1 MKRIIPLV
9 FCLWVTSAL
18 AASELPITVASDAYI
33 IALTEN
39 TTLSGRVTEQLGQD
53 VGEHYYGEIDSVP
66 DSWARVSIISGQ
78 WQGIVSVYGALYV
91 IDQPVVEN
99 LQAAQAASITTP
111 AQALADL
118 ADDMGSCGVAGHASE
133 LNTSLVSIMEAGV
146 TQEVAFSD
154 FCDAQVDGLCIL
166 PEIEFA
172 FDSAFQSLYGASA
185 AAQATS
191 LINTAEGFYRR
202 DRAEMDGNNGMN
214 MAFDAITVAFLS
226 AEIFSTTTDASSF
239 ISDIRTKKNNGQIPF
254 IKNSQALLHVV
265 TGRDFN
271 GSTAGI
277 AFVDAI
283 CDSNGF
289 GVGTTSVVGSIA
301 LTAVV
306 MAHELG
312 HNFGSFHDGNSANS
326 AIAGM
331 CASGSHIMS
340 SSISNGFSGF
350 SSCSVTQMV
359 NSVES
364 VSSPSQCFNYP
375 ADIAISDALSP
386 TNVNV
391 GDTFSA
397 SYMVSVVETGFQAV
411 GQIVLT
417 GTSNVGAQ
425 FTSVTANG
433 NACTIDSHAGYE
445 NTRYS
450 CTVNNPDDGVTI
462 NIDGTI
468 TGWNAQAITTHTAV
482 ILTADVTDVLT
493 RNNSLTKTMI
503 VAGTITLPPPTGDD
517 SPPPAGDN
525 VGASSDS
532 NSNSGSGGGGSLG
545 WPLLLGLFGLLF
557 RRSYS

>member
-1 MKRIIPLV
+1 
-9 FCLWVTSAL
+9 
-18 AASELPITVASDAYI
+18 
-33 IALTEN
+33 
-39 TTLSGRVTEQLGQD
+39 
-53 VGEHYYGEIDSVP
+53 
-66 DSWARVSIISGQ
+66 
-78 WQGIVSVYGALYV
+78 
-91 IDQPVVEN
+91 
-99 LQAAQAASITTP
+99 
-111 AQALADL
+111 
-118 ADDMGSCGVAGHASE
+118 MGSCGVAGHASE

-226 AEIFSTTTDASSF
+226 SEVFSTSTNAGIF
-239 ISDIRTKKNNGQIPF
+239 LNDIQTKKANAQIPF
-254 IKNSQALLHVV
+254 ITNSQALLHVV
-265 TGRDFN
+265 TGRDFD
-271 GSTAGI
+271 GLTAGI
-277 AFVDAI
+277 ANVDVL
-283 CDSNGF
+283 CNSNGL
-289 GVGTTSVVGSIA
+289 GVAATSVVGSIP

-312 HNFGSFHDGNSANS
+312 HNLGSFHDGEANADPAMGPLYDNTS
-326 AIAGM
+326 
-331 CASGSHIMS
+331 CPASSHIMS
-340 SSISNGFSGF
+340 SSISNGFTGF

-359 NSVES
+359 NSVEA
-364 VSSPSQCFNYP
+364 VLSPSQCFNYP
-375 ADIAISDALSP
+375 ADIAISNPVSP

-503 VAGTITLPPPTGDD
+503 VAGAITLPPPTGDD